1 MVSNQKKAADLF
13 AEGFSCSQS
22 VLAAHAQQLDVP
34 LETAL
39 RLSAAFGG
47 GMGRHGEV
55 CGAATGALMVIG
67 LASGHIAAE
76 DKEGKERT
84 YGLAN
89 QFLQEFDSRNGSIY
103 CPELLGCR
111 LDTPEGQ
118 AQAREQALFSTIC
131 PRLVA
136 GASELLAEM
145 LSEYLVPGDTESD

>member
-1 MVSNQKKAADLF
+1 MVSNEKKASSLF

-22 VLAAHAQQLDVP
+22 VLAAHAQQLNVP

-55 CGAATGALMVIG
+55 CDAATGALMVIG
-67 LASGHIAAE
+67 LVSGHTSAE

-89 QFLQEFDSRNGSIY
+89 QFLQEFASRNGSIY

-111 LDTPEGQ
+111 LDTPAGQ

-136 GASELLAEM
+136 GASEILAEM
-145 LSEYLVPGDTESD
+145 LNEYPVPGEIELD

>member
-1 MVSNQKKAADLF
+1 MVSNEKESAALF

-22 VLAAHAQQLDVP
+22 VLAAHAQQLNVP

-67 LASGHIAAE
+67 LVSGHTAAD

-84 YGLAN
+84 YQLTN
-89 QFLQEFDSRNGSIY
+89 RFLQEFGRRNGAIH

-111 LDTPEGQ
+111 IDTPEGQ
-118 AQAREQALFSTIC
+118 AQAREQALFSSIC
-131 PRLVA
+131 PRLVS
-136 GASELLAEM
+136 GASAILAEM
-145 LSEYLVPGDTESD
+145 LNEYSVPGDTESD

>member
-1 MVSNQKKAADLF
+1 MVSNEKKAVALF

-22 VLAAHAQQLDVP
+22 VLAAHAQQLNVP

-55 CGAATGALMVIG
+55 CGAATGALMVLG
-67 LASGHIAAE
+67 LVSGHTTAD

-84 YGLAN
+84 YQLAN
-89 QFLQEFDSRNGSIY
+89 HFLQEFTSRNGALN

-111 LDTPEGQ
+111 IDTPEGQ

-131 PRLVA
+131 PRFVA
-136 GASELLAEM
+136 GASKILAEM
-145 LSEYLVPGDTESD
+145 LSEYPLPGDSELS